1 MTVTRV
7 HQDPDALTV
16 TLVAEFPAPV
26 ERVWQLWADPRQL
39 ERWWGPPGCR
49 TTVHEHDLVPG
60 GLVTYVMA
68 LPDGDESGGWWRVE
82 TVDAPWSLSFGDGW
96 AGSDVPTTAVRVVLA
111 EQDAGTRME
120 IRSTF
125 TSREQMEEIL
135 RMGAV
140 EGLRAAVGQIDA
152 LLAA

>member
-7 HQDPDALTV
+7 DTDLEALTV

-26 ERVWQLWADPRQL
+26 QRVWQLWADPRQL

-49 TTVHEHDLVPG
+49 ATVHEHDLVPG

-68 LPDGDESGGWWRVE
+68 LPGGKESGGWWRVE
-82 TVDAPWSLSFGDGW
+82 TVDPPSSLSFTDGW
-96 AGSDVPTTAVRVVLA
+96 AGSDEPTTAIRVLLT
-111 EQDAGTRME
+111 EQEGGTRME

-125 TSREQMEEIL
+125 TSREQMEEL
-135 RMGAV
+135 VRMGAV
-140 EGLRAAVGQIDA
+140 EGLKAAVGQIDD